1 MYDKGRAKIPH
12 LGNFRPFEWYSQL
25 HPRWQMYILARL
37 FILVALCQRIGTG
50 TKLMEKIKKK
60 KLQSFVI
67 QKKY

>member
-12 LGNFRPFEWYSQL
+12 LSNFRPFEWYSQL

-50 TKLMEKIKKK
+50 TKLMEKI
-60 KLQSFVI
+60 
-67 QKKY
+67 